1 MESLH
6 NEILELTL
14 AGYWDWNI
22 RDNTQYFSPKFS
34 SMFGYQENELPNST
48 LAWRQIIFPEDLS
61 KAFDSFQNHL
71 KNNSHGD
78 YITEARYKHKDGSEV
93 WVICSGKVIEW
104 DENGNPIRMIGS
116 HTEITKQKQAEI
128 ALKISEERFKGAF
141 ENSAIGMSLVSAEGV
156 FIKVNRTFCTIIG
169 YDEKEILNLTFQDIT
184 HPDDLEKD
192 LDNVEKL
199 LSNEITSFNMEKR
212 YIHKNGYLIWVN
224 LSVSL
229 VRDNRGIP
237 IHFVSQIEDV
247 TDKKKISEEI
257 KQKEEILSVVMSN
270 IPGSIHQYHY
280 LDRFKSKI
288 TFATDSIFEI
298 FEVTPEEVKENAYK
312 IFERTYEEDK
322 KGLIESFEK
331 SVDELKEWNY
341 EYRVDLPIK
350 GLRWIRVNSKP
361 VKQDDGTII

>member
-34 SMFGYQENELPNST
+34 SMFGYKENELPNST

-61 KAFDSFQNHL
+61 KAFESFQNHL

-116 HTEITKQKQAEI
+116 HTDITKQKQAEI

-141 ENSAIGMSLVSAEGV
+141 ENSAIGMALVSAEGF
-156 FIKVNRTFCTIIG
+156 FIKVNKTFCLIVG

-199 LSNEITSFNMEKR
+199 LLNEINSFNIEKR
-212 YIHKNGYLIWVN
+212 YIHKDNSIIWIN

-229 VRDNRGIP
+229 VRDNNGIP
-237 IHFVSQIEDV
+237 IHFVSQIEDI
-247 TDKKKISEEI
+247 TDKKRISEEI
-257 KQKEEILSVVMSN
+257 KQKEELLSVVMSN

-280 LDRFKSKI
+280 LDRFKAKI

-298 FEVTPEEVKENAYK
+298 FEVTPEEVKENSFK

-331 SVDELKEWNY
+331 S
-341 EYRVDLPIK
+341 
-350 GLRWIRVNSKP
+350 
-361 VKQDDGTII
+361 